1 MSETSAP
8 GEASASRTIWRDLLI
23 GLSVGLLGGALGS
36 SHLPLSLPA
45 GALLGGIFGVVFG
58 LFFAG
63 RSNTPGAGLMWG
75 ISAAFLMWLVIPAGV
90 HPVLGGL
97 RHSTAMLQDVRDHFS
112 DLVGYLI
119 FLGLPVGVVIGAE
132 RAVQSQRKAKGQK
145 SYWGRAWVVGS
156 FSGILSALV
165 FSRWMYLGEFYPLLA
180 GFGELGSKSET
191 VALHFLVAL
200 FIGASF
206 GLLFQRD
213 VRGLGSSMG
222 WGLGYAIF
230 WWFLGPLTIWPWRN
244 GNPLDWSADQGSALF
259 GSLIGHITYGLILG
273 VVYAAIDRL
282 WTKLFVES
290 DPLNRQLEGP
300 GLHIMRSLGWGGVAG
315 FVGGLLASPVMLA
328 TGALPK
334 IAGVDIVFSGAHG
347 LFLHLLGSTL
357 IGMTYGLLFRNEGT
371 DIRVGISWGLIFGLT
386 WWYIGPMTLLPLLF
400 TGTCDWT
407 AGTASA
413 LLPSLLGHLL
423 YGAVTA
429 AVFLLQERRYQGRIS
444 QDPRTAARE
453 LRRSRPVGTPAPA
466 LWFFAL
472 GLGVVLPIL
481 LG

>member
-1 MSETSAP
+1 VSETLAP
-8 GEASASRTIWRDLLI
+8 ANTIASKPDWLDPMI
-23 GLSVGLLGGALGS
+23 GLGVGLLGGALGS
-36 SHLPLSLPA
+36 SHLALSLPV
-45 GALLGGIFGVVFG
+45 GALLGGSFGVLFG

-63 RSNTPGAGLMWG
+63 SSNTPGAGLMWG
-75 ISAAFLMWLVIPAGV
+75 ISAAFLMWLLIPAGI
-90 HPVLGGL
+90 HPMLAGL
-97 RHSTAMLQDVRDHFS
+97 EHSNAMLRDVREHFS

-119 FLGLPVGVVIGAE
+119 FLGLPVGMIVGAE
-132 RAVQSQRKAKGQK
+132 RAFRSQRKAKGQR
-145 SYWGRAWVVGS
+145 SYWGRAWVVGGL
-156 FSGILSALV
+156 SGVLSGLI
-165 FSRWMYLGEFYPLLA
+165 FSRWMYVGEFYPLLA
-180 GFGELGSKSET
+180 GFGQLSTQSEM
-191 VALHFLVAL
+191 VALHFFVAL

-222 WGLGYAIF
+222 WGLGYGIF
-230 WWFLGPLTIWPWRN
+230 WWFLGPFTLLPLRS

-259 GSLIGHITYGLILG
+259 GSLVGHITYGLILG
-273 VVYAAIDRL
+273 VVYAAIDRI
-282 WTKLFVES
+282 WTRFFVES

-300 GLHIMRSLGWGGVAG
+300 GLHLMRSLGWGAVAG
-315 FVGGLLASPVMLA
+315 FVGGLIASPVMLA

-334 IAGVDIVFSGAHG
+334 IAGVDTVFSGAHG

-371 DIRVGISWGLIFGLT
+371 NIRVGISWGLIFGLT
-386 WWYIGPMTLLPLLF
+386 WWYVGPMTLLPLLF
-400 TGTCDWT
+400 TGVCDWT
-407 AGTASA
+407 AGAASA

-429 AVFLLQERRYQGRIS
+429 AVFLLQERRYQRRIF

-453 LRRSRPVGTPAPA
+453 MRRGRPVGTPAPA